1 MRLLYLAGLLDAL
14 EVVLPLFSDAVP
26 RGLFVS
32 LNLLVI
38 PGAMVARVVA
48 QRAFKARSRCARPPC
63 PPPSGAR
70 GR

>member
-1 MRLLYLAGLLDAL
+1 MVNLLQDWKRIVRKAWSMRLMYLAGLLSAL

-48 QRAFKARSRCARPPC
+48 QKAFKA
-63 PPPSGAR
+63 
-70 GR
+70 

>member
-1 MRLLYLAGLLDAL
+1 MALHKDWRRILREAWSMRLLYLAGLLDAL

-48 QRAFKARSRCARPPC
+48 QRAFKA
-63 PPPSGAR
+63 
-70 GR
+70 